1 MMLSAFFFCTMT
13 VFVKLAGNEIGTMQI
28 VLMRGIFT
36 LIVTYFLIWKN
47 NVHPFGNNKKILI
60 FRGMVG
66 TIALFLVFESIQ
78 RFSIPEA
85 TVIQYLYPIFTAILA
100 SFIISE
106 YVGKVLYLSII
117 FGLFGVYI
125 ILDLPFQKEIP
136 NVNFVDVAIAI
147 AGSFLTAVSYVSVRR
162 ASKLGESP
170 YVIMFYFPLFTVP
183 FALVFMPGNWI
194 NPSPQEWFFLFL
206 VGINSQLGQLFLTFG
221 YRLLPASRAAIASYM
236 QVPFSMLAGA
246 LIFSD
251 SLTINFVIGS
261 LMILVTIIL
270 TLKNDMGKFSKNS

>member
-147 AGSFLTAVSYVSVRR
+147 DCLHEMEKKIIKKYMTMFEAT
-162 ASKLGESP
+162 SKLLYFKVFENSGLAYS
-170 YVIMFYFPLFTVP
+170 FYENHSVH
-183 FALVFMPGNWI
+183 NKEDYSI
-194 NPSPQEWFFLFL
+194 NEKWTEHLKKRCLYPSSFFE
-206 VGINSQLGQLFLTFG
+206 LGYELN
-221 YRLLPASRAAIASYM
+221 I
-236 QVPFSMLAGA
+236 
-246 LIFSD
+246 
-251 SLTINFVIGS
+251 
-261 LMILVTIIL
+261 
-270 TLKNDMGKFSKNS
+270 